1 MNAKTVK
8 LTTLR
13 ELVEAGSVRSAA
25 IIGLPGGYAVQVRYG
40 ISDRALAARAREA
53 RIFSKI
59 DGADMIITLGRNKAW
74 KIRGTCDELDYRKR
88 CYRLNAVKK

>member
-8 LTTLR
+8 LSTLR

-25 IIGLPGGYAVQVRYG
+25 IVGLPGGYSVQVRYG
-40 ISDRALAARAREA
+40 MSDRALAARTGDV

-59 DGADMIITLGRNKAW
+59 DGAAKHYGL
-74 KIRGTCDELDYRKR
+74 
-88 CYRLNAVKK
+88 